1 VVKQQQQQQY
11 RCVAGEAGVMK
22 VEVLLNQIQS
32 LNQQLTQ
39 LTIYTTTPRR
49 RSPVRHGTRHEHRQ
63 HHDVGRQYAMAH
75 DGRGSANSVQCSIS
89 ATI

>member
-11 RCVAGEAGVMK
+11 RCMAGEAGVMK
-22 VEVLLNQIQS
+22 VEVLLNQTQS

-39 LTIYTTTPRR
+39 LTIYTTPRR
-49 RSPVRHGTRHEHRQ
+49 RS
-63 HHDVGRQYAMAH
+63 VGRQYAMAH

>member
-1 VVKQQQQQQY
+1 M
-11 RCVAGEAGVMK
+11 AGEAGVMK
-22 VEVLLNQIQS
+22 VEVLLNQTQS

-39 LTIYTTTPRR
+39 LTIYTTPPRR
-49 RSPVRHGTRHEHRQ
+49 RS
-63 HHDVGRQYAMAH
+63 VGRQYAMAH